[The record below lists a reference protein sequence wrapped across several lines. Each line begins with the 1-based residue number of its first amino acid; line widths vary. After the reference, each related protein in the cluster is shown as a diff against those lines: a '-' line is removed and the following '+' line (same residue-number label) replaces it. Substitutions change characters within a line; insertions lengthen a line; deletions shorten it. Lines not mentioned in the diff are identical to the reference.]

1 MQQKTVVVTFFKA
14 NEEMQRFIAA
24 DLRITD
30 GDVYEHGM
38 RSEDHVRRYVG
49 LLKEMV
55 GTLRED
61 H

>member
-30 GDVYEHGM
+30 GDVGDHRKRYEG
-38 RSEDHVRRYVG
+38 S
-49 LLKEMV
+49 LKEDK
-55 GTLRED
+55 G
-61 H
+61 